1 MRDKNTEDLDLLMD
15 CVSNV
20 FLIDKDRI
28 FSKSRFKE
36 VCYARHAFFRLA
48 RALTSKTL
56 QEIGGYTDR
65 HHASVM
71 HSGSECDNIAE
82 IDEFY
87 RRQVEIVTEVYLRC
101 INKSTGK
108 IIDDIVAR
116 VNNNR

>member
-1 MRDKNTEDLDLLMD
+1 MRNKKTEDLDLLMD

-28 FSKSRFKE
+28 FSKSRFQE

-65 HHASVM
+65 HHATVL
-71 HSGSECDNIAE
+71 HSGTECDNIAA
-82 IDEFY
+82 IDDIY
-87 RRQVEIVTEVYLRC
+87 RHKVEIVTEVYLRC
-101 INKSTGK
+101 ISESTPK
-108 IIDDIVAR
+108 TIDDIVAR